1 MRLAHHRG
9 KIMWY
14 KLKLWLTDPT
24 KNLWLHPTFGALFA
38 IVFSLIAALGNYVI
52 PVDAVPN
59 IEADT
64 VSSLLDIIASS
75 MLAVTTFSLSIM
87 VSAFASASSSA
98 TPRAYQLMM
107 ADDNTRTAIASFISA
122 FIYSIIAKIALSLQY
137 YGIQGRFVLFVST
150 ILVLIYLVI
159 TLIRWV
165 QTLSQLGTLS
175 NAIKKIERSATQTL
189 ANYRAQPSLGYAVT
203 APEQPVQLTV
213 SAEQTG
219 YLTHVDMASLQNL
232 AESHDV
238 YVYITIAVGKFLHP
252 SLAMAQIH
260 ADQTLNDEAQQALLL
275 AVKQCFVIAPNRS
288 YAQDPRFGL
297 LVMSEVGQR
306 AMSASINDP
315 ATAMAVLNSLT
326 RILVDTQADAEH
338 QVTHYDRISAV
349 TFDQNEFIKPV
360 FAPIARDSVSNLEV
374 NMRMMKCLAIIANNA
389 PEVRVRESAALEAH
403 ILIRRCLKHF
413 EFAEDRQQLLSVYQK
428 QFPNAA
434 VMTINE

>member
-1 MRLAHHRG
+1 
-9 KIMWY
+9 MWY

-150 ILVLIYLVI
+150 ILVLIYLVF

-175 NAIKKIERSATQTL
+175 NALKKIEQSAIQTL
-189 ANYRAQPSLGYAVT
+189 ANYRAQPCLGYAAN
-203 APEQPVQLTV
+203 APTSKVQF
-213 SAEQTG
+213 SIEAGQKS
-219 YLTHVDMASLQNL
+219 YLTHVDMDGLQNL
-232 AESHDV
+232 AQQHEVLIH
-238 YVYITIAVGKFLHP
+238 ICIAVGKFLHP
-252 SLAMAQIH
+252 SLSIAHIH
-260 ADQTLNDEAQQALLL
+260 SDQVLDDAVKQVLHDG
-275 AVKQCFVIAPNRS
+275 VKQCFVIGPSRS

-306 AMSASINDP
+306 AM
-315 ATAMAVLNSLT
+315 
-326 RILVDTQADAEH
+326 
-338 QVTHYDRISAV
+338 
-349 TFDQNEFIKPV
+349 
-360 FAPIARDSVSNLEV
+360 
-374 NMRMMKCLAIIANNA
+374 
-389 PEVRVRESAALEAH
+389 
-403 ILIRRCLKHF
+403 
-413 EFAEDRQQLLSVYQK
+413 
-428 QFPNAA
+428 
-434 VMTINE
+434 